1 MQPLSVLR
9 EQKASDAAQVNFLAS
24 MAGMHRTRLQHCV
37 AALSLQRQ
45 IAASSNRTSLEQS
58 RLLSRWRLEMDYIEG
73 SLRLELSSILT
84 SLSMRSLTSLE
95 ERMIEAATGNAIRTL
110 FGDIQSGKVLT
121 RQSSLAEV
129 AMTLG
134 R

>member
-1 MQPLSVLR
+1 
-9 EQKASDAAQVNFLAS
+9 
-24 MAGMHRTRLQHCV
+24 MHLVSNYTGRSHLGGQLPNYWGSGEGIAKTRLQRCV

-58 RLLSRWRLEMDYIEG
+58 RLLSQWRLEMDYIEG
-73 SLRLELSSILT
+73 SLKLELSSILT
-84 SLSMRSLTSLE
+84 SLSMRSSTSLE
-95 ERMIEAATGNAIRTL
+95 EALIEAAIGSVIRTL
-110 FGDIQSGKVLT
+110 FEDIQSGRIST

-129 AMTLG
+129 AMILA

>member
-1 MQPLSVLR
+1 MEPSH
-9 EQKASDAAQVNFLAS
+9 SDAAQANFLAS
-24 MAGMHRTRLQHCV
+24 MAGMHRTRLQRCV

-45 IAASSNRTSLEQS
+45 IAASSNQTSQAQS
-58 RLLSRWRLEMDYIEG
+58 RLLWQWKLEMDYIEG

-95 ERMIEAATGNAIRTL
+95 EASIAVAIGNAIRTL
-110 FGDIQSGKVLT
+110 FEDIQSGRNSIAQL
-121 RQSSLAEV
+121 SLA
-129 AMTLG
+129 AAATTLG

>member
-1 MQPLSVLR
+1 
-9 EQKASDAAQVNFLAS
+9 
-24 MAGMHRTRLQHCV
+24 MHLVSNYTGRSHLGGQLPNYWGSGEGIAKTRLQRCV

-58 RLLSRWRLEMDYIEG
+58 RLLSQWRLEMDYIEG
-73 SLRLELSSILT
+73 SLKLELSSILT

-95 ERMIEAATGNAIRTL
+95 EASIAVAIGNAIHTL
-110 FGDIQSGKVLT
+110 FEDIQSG
-121 RQSSLAEV
+121 RNSIAPSSLAAA